1 MNKYTLRQLE
11 YLVACVDNRSIAKA
25 AKLMNVSQ
33 PTISVAISKLE
44 AQFGVQL
51 LLRHHSQGVSATP
64 SANNIL
70 PSARS
75 LLAHAEDL
83 QRQAMLTGTAI
94 AGDLRL
100 GSFSTLAPLILPGLI
115 RTYTQTFPDVHI
127 HIHIQEGTEE
137 QLLKKLYDG
146 QLDIA
151 MLYDVGLPEDLRRV
165 ELALRRP
172 YIALPFGHHLAEF
185 PAVRL
190 SQLVDEPLI
199 LLDIAPSRQFF
210 LSLFETAGLTPKI
223 AHTSPS
229 LELVRGMVGH
239 GLGYSIL
246 VTRPHGDLTYDG
258 KKLAIRPLESATEN
272 SLIVLASLAD
282 LRQTRLVASFE
293 DVALRFAPA
302 RANG

>member
-1 MNKYTLRQLE
+1 
-11 YLVACVDNRSIAKA
+11 
-25 AKLMNVSQ
+25 MNVSQ

-70 PSARS
+70 TSARS

-115 RTYTQTFPDVHI
+115 RTYTLSYPDVR
-127 HIHIQEGTEE
+127 IHIQEGTEE
-137 QLLKKLYDG
+137 QLLKNLYDG

-151 MLYDVGLPEDLRRV
+151 MLYDVSLPKSLRRV

-199 LLDIAPSRQFF
+199 LLDIALSRQFF

-246 VTRPHGDLTYDG
+246 VTRPHGDMTYDG
-258 KKLAIRPLESATEN
+258 KKLATRPLESATEN

>member
-1 MNKYTLRQLE
+1 MNKYTLRQLQ
-11 YLVACVDNRSIAKA
+11 YLVACIDNRSIAKA

-83 QRQAMLTGTAI
+83 QRQAMLAGTAI

-115 RTYTQTFPDVHI
+115 HAYTRTYPDV

-239 GLGYSIL
+239 GLGYS
-246 VTRPHGDLTYDG
+246 
-258 KKLAIRPLESATEN
+258 
-272 SLIVLASLAD
+272 
-282 LRQTRLVASFE
+282 
-293 DVALRFAPA
+293 
-302 RANG
+302 

>member
-115 RTYTQTFPDVHI
+115 RTYTQSYPDVR
-127 HIHIQEGTEE
+127 IHIQEGTEE
-137 QLLKKLYDG
+137 QLLKNLYDG

-151 MLYDVGLPEDLRRV
+151 MLYDVGLPENLRRV

-190 SQLVDEPLI
+190 I

-210 LSLFETAGLTPKI
+210 LSLFKTAGLTPRI

>member
-1 MNKYTLRQLE
+1 MNKYTLRQFE
-11 YLVACVDNRSIAKA
+11 YLVACIDNRSIAKA

-70 PSARS
+70 TSARS

-115 RTYTQTFPDVHI
+115 RTYTQTYPDV

-246 VTRPHGDLTYDG
+246 VTRPHGDMTYDG

-282 LRQTRLVASFE
+282 LRKTRLVASFE
-293 DVALRFAPA
+293 DVALRFASA

>member
-11 YLVACVDNRSIAKA
+11 YLVACIDNRSIAKA

-70 PSARS
+70 TSARS

-100 GSFSTLAPLILPGLI
+100 GSFSTLAPLILPGMI
-115 RTYTQTFPDVHI
+115 RTYTQTYPDV

-246 VTRPHGDLTYDG
+246 VTRPHGDMTYDG

-282 LRQTRLVASFE
+282 LRKTRLVASFE
-293 DVALRFAPA
+293 DVALRFASA

>member
-1 MNKYTLRQLE
+1 MNKYTLRQFE
-11 YLVACVDNRSIAKA
+11 YLVACIDNRSIAKA

-70 PSARS
+70 TSARS

-100 GSFSTLAPLILPGLI
+100 GSFSTLAPLILPGMI
-115 RTYTQTFPDVHI
+115 RTYTQTYPDV

-246 VTRPHGDLTYDG
+246 VTRPHGDMTYDG

-282 LRQTRLVASFE
+282 LRKTRLVASFE
-293 DVALRFAPA
+293 DVALRFASA

>member
-1 MNKYTLRQLE
+1 MNKYTLRQLQ
-11 YLVACVDNRSIAKA
+11 YLVASIDNRSIAKA

-83 QRQAMLTGTAI
+83 QRQAMLAGTAI

-115 RTYTQTFPDVHI
+115 RTYTQSYPDVR
-127 HIHIQEGTEE
+127 IHIQEGTEE
-137 QLLKKLYDG
+137 QLLKNLYEG

-151 MLYDVGLPEDLRRV
+151 MLYDVGLPENLRRV
-165 ELALRRP
+165 ELGLRRP

-246 VTRPHGDLTYDG
+246 VTRPHGDMTYDG

-282 LRQTRLVASFE
+282 LRKTRLVASFE

>member
-1 MNKYTLRQLE
+1 MNKYTLRQLA

-70 PSARS
+70 TSARS

-115 RTYTQTFPDVHI
+115 RTYTQTYPDV

-210 LSLFETAGLTPKI
+210 LSLFKSAGLTPKI

-293 DVALRFAPA
+293 DVAMRFASA
-302 RANG
+302 CANG

>member
-1 MNKYTLRQLE
+1 M
-11 YLVACVDNRSIAKA
+11 
-25 AKLMNVSQ
+25 
-33 PTISVAISKLE
+33 
-44 AQFGVQL
+44 
-51 LLRHHSQGVSATP
+51 
-64 SANNIL
+64 
-70 PSARS
+70 
-75 LLAHAEDL
+75 LA
-83 QRQAMLTGTAI
+83 GTAI

-115 RTYTQTFPDVHI
+115 HAYTRTYPDV

-246 VTRPHGDLTYDG
+246 VTRPHGDMTYDG

>member
-70 PSARS
+70 TSARS

-115 RTYTQTFPDVHI
+115 RTYTQSYPDVR
-127 HIHIQEGTEE
+127 IHIQEGTEE
-137 QLLKKLYDG
+137 QLLKNLYDG

-151 MLYDVGLPEDLRRV
+151 MLYDVGLPENLRRV

-172 YIALPFGHHLAEF
+172 YIALPFGHHLAEY

-210 LSLFETAGLTPKI
+210 LSLFKTAGLTPKI

-246 VTRPHGDLTYDG
+246 VTRPHGDMTYDG
-258 KKLAIRPLESATEN
+258 KKLAIRPLESTTEN
-272 SLIVLASLAD
+272 
-282 LRQTRLVASFE
+282 
-293 DVALRFAPA
+293 
-302 RANG
+302 